1 MNQKPLYTDKY
12 STQSLREGLAEY
24 YALNPHVTDP
34 STQPMDFA
42 KILRTHDV
50 GHVIYACDTGM
61 HDELKIL
68 PLFWWTSECDFQT
81 YLKMKNSP
89 AVDVMYEDMIREKGV
104 LWLYRSV
111 LKVLPGVII
120 ELIPIW
126 FKTRNQQKLLP
137 FLEFDPLLDRSLL
150 DIRQEFDLLPLIK

>member
-1 MNQKPLYTDKY
+1 MNTKPLYMDKQ

-34 STQPMDFA
+34 ATQPSDFA
-42 KILRTHDV
+42 KILSAHDV

-68 PLFWWTSECDFQT
+68 PLFWWTSECTFQA
-81 YLKMKNSP
+81 YLAMRNSP
-89 AVDVMYEDMIREKGV
+89 AVDVMYDDLIRTKGA
-104 LWLYRSV
+104 LWLYLSILR
-111 LKVLPGVII
+111 VLPGVIF

-126 FKTRNQQKLLP
+126 FKSRNCHKLVP
-137 FLEFDPLLDRSLL
+137 FLGFESLLDRSLL
-150 DIRQEFDLLPLIK
+150 SIRQEFNLLSLIK